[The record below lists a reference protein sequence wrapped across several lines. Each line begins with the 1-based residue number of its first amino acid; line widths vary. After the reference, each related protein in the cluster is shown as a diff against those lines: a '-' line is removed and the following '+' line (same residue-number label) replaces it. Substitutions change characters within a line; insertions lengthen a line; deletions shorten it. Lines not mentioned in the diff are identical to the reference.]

1 MIVSCPACSARLRL
15 DPQRLGGKRVTLR
28 CVRCRKVFKADVP
41 LAGGGLEVAGSGP
54 RVLIAHADQDLCA
67 AIGEILAREG
77 IGCQVCHD
85 GRQALAVCEASSPQV
100 AVFDVALP
108 GLLAFE
114 LIDKVRRQPDLKD
127 LRIILLSS
135 VYNKTAY
142 KRTPSSLYGA
152 DDYIEK
158 HHISDDLVPKIHRL
172 LADARPTTGGG
183 SGTAVAAGRADDPDP
198 GQVAFFDTMNSRILQ
213 AEKRETTPDGGA
225 GARDKADRLARII
238 VADIALY
245 NQERVDEG
253 IRSGRFYEML
263 ADEIEEG
270 RRLFRERGSAA
281 GGSGKILDEA
291 FAAFVQRRRSELG
304 L

>member
-15 DPQRLGGKRVTLR
+15 APQRLGGKRLTLR

-41 LAGGGLEVAGSGP
+41 LAGGGRDVAGNGP
-54 RVLIAHADQDLCA
+54 QVLVAHADQDLCA

-77 IGCQVCHD
+77 IGCRVCHD
-85 GRQALAVCEASSPQV
+85 GRQALAVCEAWSPRV
-100 AVFDVALP
+100 AVLDVALP

-114 LIDKVRRQPDLKD
+114 LIEKVRGRPELKD
-127 LRIILLSS
+127 LGIILLSS

-152 DDYIEK
+152 DDYLEK

-172 LADARPTTGGG
+172 LADVRPTRGGG
-183 SGTAVAAGRADDPDP
+183 AGASVTAGRADDPDP
-198 GQVAFFDTMNSRILQ
+198 AQDAFFDTMNSRILQ
-213 AEKRETTPDGGA
+213 AEQRETTPDGGA
-225 GARDKADRLARII
+225 GARDKAARLARII

-263 ADEIEEG
+263 ADEIDEG
-270 RRLFRERGSAA
+270 KRLFRERGSAA
-281 GGSGKILDEA
+281 GGSGRILDEA
-291 FAAFVQRRRSELG
+291 FAAFVQRRKSELG